1 MKRVLITGGPSNEYI
16 DEVMK
21 ITNMSSGKIA
31 IELAKYFVEDG
42 YMVHLLL
49 TKNIKSP
56 VLDAL
61 NKQDNFAL
69 MRFETTEELLNSIY
83 TCSNMM
89 QYDVIIHSAA
99 VADYKP
105 AYSFRLEDMAT
116 EIADKLSQ
124 CSQLGAMTTQS
135 MADIVLEILKNPDCK
150 VNDSTK
156 ISSCEPNLTVKLGL
170 TPKIIESLRKLF
182 PNAFICGFKLLENVS
197 EEELVDAAM
206 KQIKRCNTNL
216 VFANDLAKLR
226 EGQAARLVVTP
237 SGYNNIKVDG
247 AYGIFNL
254 VKIATEEVD
263 DN

>member
-1 MKRVLITGGPSNEYI
+1 MT
-16 DEVMK
+16 
-21 ITNMSSGKIA
+21 
-31 IELAKYFVEDG
+31 
-42 YMVHLLL
+42 
-49 TKNIKSP
+49 
-56 VLDAL
+56 
-61 NKQDNFAL
+61 
-69 MRFETTEELLNSIY
+69 
-83 TCSNMM
+83 
-89 QYDVIIHSAA
+89 QYDIIIHSAA

-135 MADIVLEILKNPDCK
+135 MSDIVLEILKNPDCK

-197 EEELVDAAM
+197 EAELVDAAM

-226 EGQAARLVVTP
+226 EGNAARLVVTP

-254 VKIATEEVD
+254 VKIATEDE
-263 DN
+263 